1 MDRGTAMVAHG
12 KSETRGEGHGRA
24 HVLGWRCFLAF
35 VALTPLVIGAL
46 PPQAGSLALFRA
58 YDPVSLPKV
67 VVLLVLAGLSLGALC
82 VSVVRDES
90 ELRWH
95 PVLWVLVALV
105 GWAGVSTLFAASP
118 AVSVWGAYL
127 RNEGLVAIF
136 GYGLVAFLAV
146 QYVRSIGDLRTV
158 MVTAVVSGSLVSAYA
173 LLQFLRVDPIEWSQT
188 WRVSSSFGNADM
200 LGDYLVFPFAL
211 ALGLALSARGRWRSL
226 GWWAA
231 TALITLALAATETR
245 GAWIA
250 VFVLVM
256 CMVWAGWR
264 RLQHASRRQKLTF
277 GVLAVALIVAAAAV
291 IVLILRGP
299 AERSAAL

>member
-1 MDRGTAMVAHG
+1 MDRGTAMAAHG
-12 KSETRGEGHGRA
+12 KSESRGEGHGRA
-24 HVLGWRCFLAF
+24 YVLGWRCFLAF

-58 YDPVSLPKV
+58 YDPVSLPK

-146 QYVRSIGDLRTV
+146 QYVSSTGDLRTV
-158 MVTAVVSGSLVSAYA
+158 AVTAVVAGSLVSAYA

-188 WRVSSSFGNADM
+188 WRVSSVSYTH
-200 LGDYLVFPFAL
+200 L
-211 ALGLALSARGRWRSL
+211 
-226 GWWAA
+226 
-231 TALITLALAATETR
+231 TLPT
-245 GAWIA
+245 IYS
-250 VFVLVM
+250 V
-256 CMVWAGWR
+256 
-264 RLQHASRRQKLTF
+264 
-277 GVLAVALIVAAAAV
+277 
-291 IVLILRGP
+291 
-299 AERSAAL
+299 